1 MLKYGYMLHDKIREE
16 IKNSMKAKEEV
27 RVLVLK
33 GILSAFTNELVATK
47 RTPQDKLTDEEALA
61 VISRLAKQR
70 KDSISQFESGGR
82 ADLAE
87 NEKKELSVLEEFL
100 PTLMS
105 EDEIR
110 KFVENKKSE
119 MGIADAT
126 QKGQFMG
133 AVMKDLKG
141 KADGVL
147 VKKVIDELLS

>member
-119 MGIADAT
+119 MGIADAS

>member
-1 MLKYGYMLHDKIREE
+1 MLHDKIREE

-119 MGIADAT
+119 MGIADAS